1 MILWRNY
8 VLTSLLFVSA
18 FSRGDAQ
25 PVPALTTA
33 EYRTQLDELLAATR
47 LLNSNDGAIP
57 TPLQHLPYS
66 WRVHTDQLDFE
77 IATEGLR
84 GAVRRYEE
92 EKDAGNAAAIQ
103 KRVES
108 LRHEFDGFE
117 RTPPD
122 VSSRRTA
129 LNAILARPE
138 FRDVHGSTWAERLRR
153 WVLQHLFRF
162 LAKLFRSSAI
172 PTVGKYFVY
181 GLMGLAGL
189 GLLYVVYRSI
199 LRHPEFEDVVPKD
212 LPVSAKEWTIWLA
225 DARAAAANGD
235 WREAVHLAY
244 WAGISFLERQGL
256 WKPDRART
264 PREYLRLIS
273 PQAEQRE
280 TLSAL
285 TRIFELTWYAKRP
298 AGEATFSRTLEE
310 LEKLGCR

>member
-1 MILWRNY
+1 MTLWRTY
-8 VLTSLLFVSA
+8 ALTSLLFVST

-25 PVPALTTA
+25 SAPALTTV
-33 EYRTQLDELLAATR
+33 EYRAELDGLLAATR

-57 TPLQHLPYS
+57 APLQHLPFV
-66 WRVHTDQLDFE
+66 WRVHTDQRDFE
-77 IATEGLR
+77 ISPEGLR
-84 GAVRRYEE
+84 SDVHRYEQ
-92 EKDAGNAAAIQ
+92 EKGVANAMAI
-103 KRVES
+103 RARIES
-108 LRHEFDGFE
+108 LRRELDGFE
-117 RTPPD
+117 GTPPD
-122 VSSRRTA
+122 ISSRRNS
-129 LNAILARPE
+129 LHAILARPE
-138 FRDVHGSTWAERLRR
+138 FRDVHGPTWTDRLKR
-153 WVLQHLFRF
+153 WMLEHLLRF

-172 PTVGKYFVY
+172 PTIAKYFVY

-199 LRHPEFEDVVPKD
+199 LRNPEFDDVVPKD
-212 LPVSAKEWTIWLA
+212 LPVSAKEWTMWLSE
-225 DARAAAANGD
+225 AREAAAKGD
-235 WREAVHLAY
+235 WRDAVHLAY

-285 TRIFELTWYAKRP
+285 TGIFELTWYAKRP